1 MNKTLYHKQKSLSM
15 NMVIAV
21 GIDKLVASKFW
32 RLGQRSKNR
41 FRLANNNELIREIN
55 GEKKYGRKS

>member
-1 MNKTLYHKQKSLSM
+1 M